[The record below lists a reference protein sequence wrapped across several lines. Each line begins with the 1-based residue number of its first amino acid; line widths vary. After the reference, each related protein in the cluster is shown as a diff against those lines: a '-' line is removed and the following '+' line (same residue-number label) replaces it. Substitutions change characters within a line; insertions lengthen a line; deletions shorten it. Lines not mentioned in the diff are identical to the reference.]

1 MEGVNIEKKNTPFI
15 PMYFEVIFL
24 NEKCTKE
31 FFYKT
36 SKFTD
41 IVLTTISRW
50 NNELPQGLLLCIQE
64 CFQKCFM
71 TTNGTSA

>member
-1 MEGVNIEKKNTPFI
+1 MEGMNIEKKITPFI
-15 PMYFEVIFL
+15 PMYFEVNFL

-31 FFYKT
+31 FYKT

-50 NNELPQGLLLCIQE
+50 NNELPQGQILCIQE